1 MEDSILEGSFHL
13 NLPNHFVHFF
23 SEKQGTTCSL
33 HSEILGR
40 VNDFR
45 PTKVFLQ
52 IGENDINL
60 NSANVSEVVSGIQN
74 ILEVLLEIKSVEII
88 YIGSLFQ
95 RLDTIQ
101 PPMFNSLVD
110 KINLRLRKCYSN
122 STNIIFWNLR
132 GLVKPKKH
140 IWLNDGIHLNKEAT
154 RTYLLQIRLAVNCKK
169 PRNSK

>member
-1 MEDSILEGSFHL
+1 M
-13 NLPNHFVHFF
+13 
-23 SEKQGTTCSL
+23 
-33 HSEILGR
+33 
-40 VNDFR
+40 
-45 PTKVFLQ
+45 
-52 IGENDINL
+52 
-60 NSANVSEVVSGIQN
+60 VSGIQN
-74 ILEVLLEIKSVEII
+74 ILEVLLEIKSVEIV

-95 RLDTIQ
+95 RLDTMQ
-101 PPMFNSLVD
+101 QPMFNSLVD